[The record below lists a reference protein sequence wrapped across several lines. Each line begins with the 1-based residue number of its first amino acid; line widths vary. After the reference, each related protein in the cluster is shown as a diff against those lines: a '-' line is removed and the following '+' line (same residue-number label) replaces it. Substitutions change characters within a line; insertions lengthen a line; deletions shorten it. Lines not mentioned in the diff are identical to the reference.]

1 MNWNFLLGCIAGFIV
16 AAFVLLIV
24 IALCHAS
31 AAADEHIEHEPLVTI
46 VDGGTVIGR
55 AQILH
60 RKGKYLTVRYE
71 DGSVGTV
78 DTDYV
83 EAIEEWSE

>member
-1 MNWNFLLGCIAGFIV
+1 MNWNFVLGCGAGFIV

-24 IALCHAS
+24 LALCHAS

-55 AQILH
+55 AEVLH
-60 RKGKYLTVRYE
+60 RKGKYLTVMYE
-71 DGSVGTV
+71 GGQVGVV
-78 DTDYV
+78 DTDHV
-83 EAIEEWSE
+83 EVIEEE